1 MPTIPNCG
9 VITMKLLKK
18 KKLDLSM
25 LADLENAAAGAEK
38 NAADVDDIMTALV
51 ELGDMIAAQD
61 DAIVELADLIGE

>member
-1 MPTIPNCG
+1 
-9 VITMKLLKK
+9 MKLLKK

-25 LADLENAAAGAEK
+25 LADLENAAAGAEQ
-38 NAADVDDIMTALV
+38 NAADVNDIMTALV

>member
-1 MPTIPNCG
+1 MLYCG